1 MLWRGPFGNFTYA
14 RNSLKFVVVLAV
26 GTGTLP
32 MVPVVE
38 SILSDEEDETR
49 VDVFLG
55 FRSYDELLL
64 ADRS

>member
-1 MLWRGPFGNFTYA
+1 MQWRGPFGNFAYA
-14 RNSLKFVVVLAV
+14 RNSSKFVVVLAV

-49 VDVFLG
+49 VDVLLG
-55 FRSYDELLL
+55 FRSYNDLLL